1 MAARRSSRSRST
13 RSRTTRSRP
22 AKKAGFVKVEYG
34 WPGKNGLKGGIIPVG
49 TTHLE
54 ALRMM
59 EIEVSPTKE
68 GLISK
73 LNGESIKYDDIVSE
87 GTFMI
92 CPGVDSSS
100 QLN

>member
-13 RSRTTRSRP
+13 RSRTTRSARRP
-22 AKKAGFVKVEYG
+22 ATKKAGFVKVEYG
-34 WPGKNGLKGGIIPVG
+34 WPGKNGLKGGIIAVG

-54 ALRMM
+54 ALRQM

-92 CPGVDSSS
+92 CPGVDSSY
-100 QLN
+100 